1 MRVLIAP
8 DKFAGT
14 LTAVQAADA
23 IAAGWGRTSPADE
36 LRAAPLADGG
46 PGFADTVAAAV
57 GGQLLAVTVSGPRGE
72 PVPATVVFAGET
84 AYVEAA
90 QACGL
95 HLVPEGERD
104 PRETTTYGVG
114 ELLVAAVGA
123 GASRIVVGLGG
134 SATNDGGA
142 GLLAALGA
150 GPRDLLGRGAH
161 GLAALRSEQVDLA
174 AARRTL
180 RGATLVA
187 ATDVDNPLHGL
198 RGATVGFAEQ
208 KGATREQLPELE
220 QALEHWGNLVD
231 ERSALAKG
239 AGAAGGLGFALLA
252 LGAQRVPGI
261 ATVMDI
267 VGFGELLS
275 GTDLVVTGEGSLDW
289 QSLRGKVVSGVAQ
302 AAMERGVPVIV
313 LAGQVLVGRRELS
326 ALGVEAAYPVAD
338 GPAEVAASL
347 AHPAERLA
355 DLAERIARTWSRA

>member
-1 MRVLIAP
+1 
-8 DKFAGT
+8 
-14 LTAVQAADA
+14 
-23 IAAGWGRTSPADE
+23 
-36 LRAAPLADGG
+36 
-46 PGFADTVAAAV
+46 
-57 GGQLLAVTVSGPRGE
+57 
-72 PVPATVVFAGET
+72 
-84 AYVEAA
+84 
-90 QACGL
+90 
-95 HLVPEGERD
+95 
-104 PRETTTYGVG
+104 
-114 ELLVAAVGA
+114 
-123 GASRIVVGLGG
+123 
-134 SATNDGGA
+134 
-142 GLLAALGA
+142 
-150 GPRDLLGRGAH
+150 
-161 GLAALRSEQVDLA
+161 VDLA